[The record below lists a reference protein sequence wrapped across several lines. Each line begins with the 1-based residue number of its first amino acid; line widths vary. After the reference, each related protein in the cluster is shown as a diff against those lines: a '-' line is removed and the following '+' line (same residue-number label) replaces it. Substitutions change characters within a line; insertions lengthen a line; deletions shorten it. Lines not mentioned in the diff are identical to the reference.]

1 MRWAFS
7 IVLWASCVNGHP
19 GSYWTVAKDYLLMI
33 RNVVYPCV
41 NFHLFLCNK
50 TPAIWQLE
58 HTLFW
63 LAILWVLWFFWCL
76 VLTNTLSHLAAWLDE
91 GIAQDILTA
100 WKLVLAV
107 SQAPLPLCSFILKE
121 DNHSWGH
128 KGEEASRPLKQ
139 RITNHMTPLLPHS
152 VWSTQ
157 VPVPPKS

>member
-1 MRWAFS
+1 
-7 IVLWASCVNGHP
+7 
-19 GSYWTVAKDYLLMI
+19 MI
-33 RNVVYPCV
+33 RKVVYPCV

-107 SQAPLPLCSFILKE
+107 SQASLLLCSFILKE

-128 KGEEASRPLKQ
+128 KGEEASR
-139 RITNHMTPLLPHS
+139 LLEAEDCKS
-152 VWSTQ
+152 YDTTFATFCCSTQ